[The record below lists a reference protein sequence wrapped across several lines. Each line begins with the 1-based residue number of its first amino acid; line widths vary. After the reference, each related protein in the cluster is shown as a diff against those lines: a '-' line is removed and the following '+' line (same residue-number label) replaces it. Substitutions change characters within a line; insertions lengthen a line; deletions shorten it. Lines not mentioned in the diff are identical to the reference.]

1 MELGSKA
8 PLEDLGLNRKKML
21 YLLRRKKRKLAI
33 DIFIDRG
40 RGACLR
46 SLIMALLFWM
56 KREAGSFL
64 LRVKGLG
71 LNTGPG
77 RPLKF

>member
-8 PLEDLGLNRKKML
+8 PLEDLGLNRKKIL
-21 YLLRRKKRKLAI
+21 YLLRLKKRKLAI
-33 DIFIDRG
+33 DIFIDWG
-40 RGACLR
+40 GACLR
-46 SLIMALLFWM
+46 SLIMALIFWM

-77 RPLKF
+77 RALKF

>member
-1 MELGSKA
+1 
-8 PLEDLGLNRKKML
+8 
-21 YLLRRKKRKLAI
+21 
-33 DIFIDRG
+33 
-40 RGACLR
+40 
-46 SLIMALLFWM
+46 MALIFWM

-77 RPLKF
+77 RALKF